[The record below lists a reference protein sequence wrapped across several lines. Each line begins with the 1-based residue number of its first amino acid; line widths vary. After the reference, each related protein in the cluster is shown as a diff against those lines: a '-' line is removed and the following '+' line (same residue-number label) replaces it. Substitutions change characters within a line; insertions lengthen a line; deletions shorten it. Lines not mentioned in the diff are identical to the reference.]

1 MVTPQTFIIIN
12 DSYVK
17 YVKLTYV
24 DDVQHAFVHFLL
36 CTDKRMLRL
45 PTEKYRSNVE
55 QTLYVRQLYNH
66 TVYCKCLKG
75 QK

>member
-24 DDVQHAFVHFLL
+24 DDVRHAFVHFLL
-36 CTDKRMLRL
+36 
-45 PTEKYRSNVE
+45 
-55 QTLYVRQLYNH
+55 LY
-66 TVYCKCLKG
+66 
-75 QK
+75 